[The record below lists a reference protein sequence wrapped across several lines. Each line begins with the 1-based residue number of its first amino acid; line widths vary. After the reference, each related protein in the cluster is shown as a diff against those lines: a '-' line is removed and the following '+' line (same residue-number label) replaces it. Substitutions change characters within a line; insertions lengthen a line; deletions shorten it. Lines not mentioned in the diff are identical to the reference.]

1 MQDQEPWVGCD
12 LDGCLAFDTPGPYS
26 PERIGPPIPA
36 MLERLQQLIR
46 DGQRVKIF
54 TARATVPQNIPYV
67 KEWLQRQG
75 LPDLEVT
82 NVKDFACLYFF
93 DDRAIEVIANTGR
106 LANPLRRLVA
116 DGPLPESVA

>member
-1 MQDQEPWVGCD
+1 
-12 LDGCLAFDTPGPYS
+12 
-26 PERIGPPIPA
+26 

>member
-82 NVKDFACLYFF
+82 NVKDFA
-93 DDRAIEVIANTGR
+93 
-106 LANPLRRLVA
+106 
-116 DGPLPESVA
+116 